1 MLIGT
6 GWRDICIHYH
16 RACPESEKFCKLSNQ
31 YLLGSF
37 KQARELGIH
46 PCENGLM
53 DGATPVI
60 VRGKHLAS
68 LTTGQV
74 LFEKPDVERF
84 KRQAKEFGF
93 DETEYLQALDKVPV
107 VTPEQ
112 LSNALTFLSGIAVE
126 IAEQSLDHLLAVE
139 TAEKLEIEVAERRR
153 AEASLQA
160 AEARYQAL
168 IEQVPAIIYTNSAE
182 QFNKTLYISPQVK
195 AITGYEAEEWIAD
208 NDLWLKFMQPEDR
221 QRVMAEYQRATHNG
235 GPFSSEYRINTK
247 DGRLVWVRDEA
258 ILVPGPEGEPSFW
271 QGLMLDI
278 SDEKRS
284 ETALHE
290 SEEKYRSLVERASDG
305 ILIIQDGI
313 VKYVNPHLAQLR
325 GQSADEI
332 IGTRFETYIHPDE
345 RPTISERYRRRVAG
359 EDVPATYETVL
370 LRLDQ
375 SKAYVELSVGI
386 VSYEGK
392 PANLIVVRDI
402 TERKQVENVQTAIY
416 EIARSVISTA
426 SLDDLYC
433 AIHQALEPILPVDNF
448 YIALYDPHQNLLSFP
463 YFVDQFDTPSPPQTP
478 GRGLTEYVLR
488 TRKPL
493 LATAQVFAQL
503 LEKGEVE
510 PVGTDSVDWLGVP
523 LNIGE
528 KIVGVMVI
536 QTYTDSVRLG
546 QRDLDIM
553 SFVSAQV
560 AIAIERVRAEQ
571 ATNQRT
577 KELKALYD
585 TSLDIISTHDLPTL
599 LETIVER
606 AARLLNASA
615 GGLYLCDAERREVR
629 CVVSYNTPKD
639 FRGTVLKYGE
649 GAAGTVAE
657 TEKPLKIDDYRLL
670 VKAGAGLRS
679 GKTIYCLDQRA
690 NLLAGSAPGS
700 IARAGQ
706 R

>member
-1 MLIGT
+1 MLG
-6 GWRDICIHYH
+6 DLK
-16 RACPESEKFCKLSNQ
+16 RA
-31 YLLGSF
+31 G
-37 KQARELGIH
+37 ELGIL
-46 PCENGLM
+46 PCENGLV

-84 KRQAKEFGF
+84 RRQAKEFGY
-93 DETEYLQALDKVPV
+93 DEAEYLQALDKVPV

-112 LSNALTFLSGIAVE
+112 LNNALIFLAGIAVE
-126 IAEQSLDHLLAVE
+126 IAERSLAHLLAVE
-139 TAEKLEIEVAERRR
+139 TTAKLETEVAERRR
-153 AEASLQA
+153 TEASLQA

-168 IEQVPAIIYTNSAE
+168 IEQVPAIIYTDSAE
-182 QFNKTLYISPQVK
+182 QFNKTLYISPQVR

-221 QRVMAEYQRATHNG
+221 ERVMAEYQRASQKG
-235 GPFSSEYRINTK
+235 GPFNSEYRIHTK
-247 DGRLVWVRDEA
+247 DGRLVWVRDQA
-258 ILVPGPEGEPSFW
+258 ILVRDPEGGPSFW
-271 QGLMLDI
+271 QGIMLDI
-278 SDEKRS
+278 SEEKHS

-305 ILIIQDGI
+305 ILIIQDGV

-325 GQSADEI
+325 GQSVDEI
-332 IGTRFETYIHPDE
+332 IGTRFEDYIHPEE
-345 RPTISERYRRRVAG
+345 RPTISERYRRRLAG

-370 LRLDQ
+370 VRVDQ
-375 SKAYVELSVGI
+375 SKVFAELSAGV
-386 VSYEGK
+386 VSYEGR
-392 PANLIVVRDI
+392 PANLIVVRDV
-402 TERKQVENVQTAIY
+402 TERKQAENVQNAIY

-426 SLDDLYC
+426 SLGELYG

-448 YIALYDPHQNLLSFP
+448 YIALYDPAQNLLSFP
-463 YFVDQFDTPSPPQTP
+463 YFVDQFDVPAPPQTP

-503 LEKGEVE
+503 VERGEVE
-510 PVGTDSVDWLGVP
+510 PVGADSVDWLGVP

-528 KIVGVMVI
+528 KIAGVMVI

-553 SFVSAQV
+553 SFVSTQV

-571 ATNQRT
+571 ATSQRT

-639 FRGTVLKYGE
+639 YRGTVLKYGE

-657 TEKPLKIDDYRLL
+657 TEKPLKINDYRLWSKQAP
-670 VKAGAGLRS
+670 VF
-679 GKTIYCLDQRA
+679 DQEKPFTA
-690 NLLAGSAPGS
+690 LISVPIIWQGSNPGCV
-700 IARAGQ
+700 ACAGQ
-706 R
+706 RARPALRRGQSGVIIPICQPGCNSNRKR